1 MTAINHDRAELGDI
15 TLHFA
20 ECGAENDELVLML
33 HGFPEFWY
41 CWKDQLPAIGEKY
54 HAVAPDMRGYNL
66 SDKPDGIKAYGI
78 RHLIGDVIGLAD
90 YFKAEKF
97 YLVAHD
103 WGAAIA
109 WAVAIANPDRVK
121 GLVIFNGP
129 HPYIFSELLRH
140 NDKQIAH
147 SQYIARFQIPGIET
161 KLLAED
167 CKQLWD
173 WTFRDLIPTSEM
185 TEADEFA
192 YKTAWAQR
200 GAMTAMLN
208 YYRASPLVP
217 ATEQTKGKSFGLDP
231 DAFRVHVPT
240 LIVWGEGDKMLVP
253 ENIDGLEDFVDDLTI
268 VRLPGITHW
277 VTHEAPER
285 ASFEIISFLAGL
297 NGKKAPE
304 KD

>member
-1 MTAINHDRAELGDI
+1 MTVINHDRAELGDI
-15 TLHFA
+15 GLHYA

-41 CWKDQLPAIGEKY
+41 CWKDQLPKIGETY

-66 SDKPDGIKAYGI
+66 SDKPDSIRAYGI
-78 RHLIGDVIGLAD
+78 KHLIGDVLALAD
-90 YFKAEKF
+90 HFGAEKF

-109 WAVAIANPDRVK
+109 WAVAIAKPERVK
-121 GLVIFNGP
+121 GLVILNGP
-129 HPYIFSELLRH
+129 HPYLFAELLRH
-140 NDKQIAH
+140 HDAQIAH
-147 SQYIARFQIPGIET
+147 SQYIARFQIPDIET
-161 KLLAED
+161 ELLAED

-173 WTFRDLIPTSEM
+173 WTFSELIPTGEM
-185 TEADEFA
+185 TETDEFA
-192 YKTAWAQR
+192 YKTAWTQP

-217 ATEQTKGKSFGLDP
+217 ATEQTKGQSFGLDP
-231 DAFRVHVPT
+231 EAFRVHVPT
-240 LIVWGEGDKMLVP
+240 LVVWGEGDKMLVP
-253 ENIDGLEDFVDDLTI
+253 ENLDGLEDFVDDLTI

-277 VTHEAPER
+277 ITHEAPER
-285 ASFEIISFLAGL
+285 VSYEILGFLERL